1 MTTSEEKGLV
11 LTCNWWVLQEDQEP
25 ISEGGAGCL
34 HPGKKDV
41 ESTTGQILF
50 LNSEC
55 GGVPFVLYAKTQD
68 AGIRE
73 EPKEPFQIAKRS
85 IQIPGYTS
93 PSGLSDHSR
102 HHQSITELFDTKPQ
116 NLSQMYK
123 VDTQN
128 EACV

>member
-41 ESTTGQILF
+41 ESTTEQILF

-55 GGVPFVLYAKTQD
+55 VCGGVPFLLYAKTQD

-85 IQIPGYTS
+85 IQIPDYS
-93 PSGLSDHSR
+93 LLSDSLTTAGITN
-102 HHQSITELFDTKPQ
+102 QSQ
-116 NLSQMYK
+116 NSLIL
-123 VDTQN
+123 N
-128 EACV
+128 LRILLR